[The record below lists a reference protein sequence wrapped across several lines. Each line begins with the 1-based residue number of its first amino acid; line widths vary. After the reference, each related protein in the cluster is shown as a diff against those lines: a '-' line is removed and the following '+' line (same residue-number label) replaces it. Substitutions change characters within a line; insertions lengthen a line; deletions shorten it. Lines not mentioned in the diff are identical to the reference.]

1 MIYFRLKRP
10 AQVALIGAAL
20 AAPGCYG
27 SHGEEDAH
35 VSDPLPDSMDV
46 PDRLDVRD
54 DGDVFVVDDVPDSRE
69 IPDVRD
75 DGYYHDD
82 PPMESWD
89 IPDADDAEPDDFV
102 VDMAPYPN
110 CGDTATATLATTG
123 VEAGTDYGVGEVTIN
138 APAIEPYDTIGCGL
152 SPCVDVVPEGGL
164 GTVSDITMTAE
175 RTARFRYSNPA
186 MAYGD
191 VIRLE
196 VRWRLYC
203 MDPGAMREESI
214 VGSAWACR
222 DDAFNIRITG
232 SIGECPSVIDNVPAP
247 MARNG
252 STTNTPSPDS
262 LALRAAPI
270 PGGAYHLQA
279 VGPEGTRSFRWLA
292 SGGKLR
298 MISDAEAL
306 FRPDRD
312 AGLCMVQVAAFTRS
326 GVSIQVFRKR
336 RG

>member
-35 VSDPLPDSMDV
+35 VSDPLPDSLEV
-46 PDRLDVRD
+46 S
-54 DGDVFVVDDVPDSRE
+54 DVPDSRE
-69 IPDVRD
+69 VPEVRD

-110 CGDTATATLATTG
+110 CGDTATATLATRG
-123 VEAGTDYGVGEVTIN
+123 VEAGADFGVGEVTLD
-138 APAIEPYDTIGCGL
+138 APAIEPYESLECGAW
-152 SPCVDVVPEGGL
+152 PCVDVVPDGGF
-164 GTVSDITMTAE
+164 GTVSEVTMSAD
-175 RTARFRYSNPA
+175 RTARFRYANPL
-186 MAYGD
+186 MTYGD
-191 VIRLE
+191 VVHLE
-196 VRWRLYC
+196 IRWRIYC
-203 MDPGAMREESI
+203 MDPGAMREETV

-222 DDAFNIRITG
+222 DDASNIQITG
-232 SIGECPSVIDNVPAP
+232 SVGECPSVIDVAPMP

-252 STTNTPSPDS
+252 STSNTPTADS
-262 LALRAAPI
+262 LALRAVPI
-270 PGGAYHLQA
+270 PGGAFRLRA
-279 VGPEGTRSFRWLA
+279 FGPASTRSFRWVA

-298 MISDAEAL
+298 MVSDAEAI
-306 FRPDRD
+306 FQPDDD